1 MFLLRNCNLVPG
13 SWRISDED
21 ENGLRSVGRQGSNFF
36 GKDPSAIRYDLTA
49 YFRKPQGEVPWQ
61 LNQISSTGD
70 NCHMTFNNID

>member
-1 MFLLRNCNLVPG
+1 MLRNGNLVPG

>member
-36 GKDPSAIRYDLTA
+36 GKDASAIRDDLIA
-49 YFRKPQGEVPWQ
+49 SFRKPQGEVPWQ

-70 NCHMTFNNID
+70 K